1 MVNGIFTDE
10 RIAVSYLSIEFGL
23 IFVGFFAIYWAFRL
37 LPTFQNKLLLISSYL
52 IVASYSFQFAVIL
65 FIYTCAIYF
74 VSVMIAGSKHH
85 AKRWLILGLVAA
97 IINLALFK
105 YFDFFRYELQSL
117 CNYLNL
123 SILIPV
129 VTVLIPIGIS
139 FYTFHSVSY
148 LVSIKKRELPVARF
162 WDFALFLAFFPSLIA
177 GPINRAK
184 TFLPQIAVNQ
194 PRDIL
199 EPFRAFTLII
209 LAVIKVYCLGGLIS
223 ENWVTPIFS
232 NPLEYSVIDL
242 LVGLYAYAMQI
253 YLNFSGYTDLVTGIA
268 LLLGFRLPINFN
280 FPYLAF
286 NLREFWDR
294 WHISLS
300 HWIRDYI
307 YIPLGGSRCGF
318 VRTQVNVM
326 LAMLLSGL
334 WHGAGIN
341 FIIWGACHGI
351 GIVFLNIL
359 DRFIGRGWI
368 TQRSPTVA
376 RLLTWHY
383 ICFTWLFFCC
393 ESFTDA
399 LDYLYALCHNFTVDS
414 HYIGAFISIGIVFFI
429 YPICKNIPTWSALQ
443 FSKINSIYL
452 PVFFIFILWLTI
464 YLAPSGVPNFIY
476 ANF

>member
-1 MVNGIFTDE
+1 M
-10 RIAVSYLSIEFGL
+10 SYLSIEFGL
-23 IFVGFFAIYWAFRL
+23 IFVVFFAIYWALRL
-37 LPTFQNKLLLISSYL
+37 LPKSQNNLLLISSYL

-65 FIYTCAIYF
+65 FFYTCAIYF
-74 VSVMIAGSKHH
+74 FSVMIATSKYH
-85 AKRWLILGLVAA
+85 AKRWLILGLSAA

-117 CNYLNL
+117 LNYLDL
-123 SILIPV
+123 SILLPV
-129 VTVLIPIGIS
+129 ITVLIPIGIS

-148 LVSIKKRELPVARF
+148 LVSVKNKELSVAKF
-162 WDFALFLAFFPSLIA
+162 WDLALFLSFFPSIIA

-184 TFLPQIAVNQ
+184 TFLPQIVVSK
-194 PRDIL
+194 PREVL

-209 LAVIKVYCLGGLIS
+209 LAIIKVYCLGGLIS

-232 NPLEYSVIDL
+232 NPLEYCTLDL
-242 LVGLYAYAMQI
+242 LVGLYAYAIQI

-280 FPYLAF
+280 FPYLAT
-286 NLREFWDR
+286 NLRDFWDR

-307 YIPLGGSRCGF
+307 YIPLGGSRHGF
-318 VRTQVNVM
+318 VRTQLNVM

-341 FIIWGACHGI
+341 FIIWGSCHGI

-359 DRFIGRGWI
+359 DRYVGRGWI
-368 TQRSPTVA
+368 VQRSPIIA

-393 ESFTDA
+393 ESLADA
-399 LDYLYALCHNFTVDS
+399 LDYLNALCHNFLVDS
-414 HYIGAFISIGIVFFI
+414 HYIGVFIIICIVFLM
-429 YPICKNIPTWSALQ
+429 YPISKNIPNWCTAQL
-443 FSKINSIYL
+443 SKINSIFL
-452 PVFFIFILWLTI
+452 PVFFTLILWLTI

>member
-1 MVNGIFTDE
+1 M
-10 RIAVSYLSIEFGL
+10 SYLSIEFGL
-23 IFVGFFAIYWAFRL
+23 IFVVFFAIYWALRL
-37 LPTFQNKLLLISSYL
+37 LPKSQNNLLLISSYL

-65 FIYTCAIYF
+65 FFYTCAIYF
-74 VSVMIAGSKHH
+74 FSVMIATSKYH
-85 AKRWLILGLVAA
+85 AKRWLILGLSAA

-117 CNYLNL
+117 LNYLNL
-123 SILIPV
+123 SILLPV
-129 VTVLIPIGIS
+129 ITVLIPIGIS

-148 LVSIKKRELPVARF
+148 LVSVKNKELSVAKF
-162 WDFALFLAFFPSLIA
+162 WDLALFLSFFPSIIA

-184 TFLPQIAVNQ
+184 TFLPQIVVSK
-194 PRDIL
+194 PREVL

-209 LAVIKVYCLGGLIS
+209 LAIIKVYCLGGLIS

-232 NPLEYSVIDL
+232 NPLEYCTLDL
-242 LVGLYAYAMQI
+242 LVGLYAYAIQI

-280 FPYLAF
+280 FPYLAT
-286 NLREFWDR
+286 NLRDFWDR

-307 YIPLGGSRCGF
+307 YIPLGGSRHGF
-318 VRTQVNVM
+318 VRTQLNVM

-341 FIIWGACHGI
+341 FIIWGSCHGI

-359 DRFIGRGWI
+359 DRYVGRGWI
-368 TQRSPTVA
+368 VQRSPIIA

-393 ESFTDA
+393 ESLADA
-399 LDYLYALCHNFTVDS
+399 LDYLNALCHNFLVDS
-414 HYIGAFISIGIVFFI
+414 HYIGVFIIICIVFLM
-429 YPICKNIPTWSALQ
+429 YPICKNIPNWCTAQL
-443 FSKINSIYL
+443 SKINSIFL
-452 PVFFIFILWLTI
+452 PVFFTLILWLTI

>member
-1 MVNGIFTDE
+1 M
-10 RIAVSYLSIEFGL
+10 SYLSIEFGL
-23 IFVGFFAIYWAFRL
+23 IFVVFFAIYWALRL
-37 LPTFQNKLLLISSYL
+37 LPKSQNNLLLISSYL

-65 FIYTCAIYF
+65 FFYTCAIYF
-74 VSVMIAGSKHH
+74 FSVMIATSKYH
-85 AKRWLILGLVAA
+85 AKRWLILGLSAA

-117 CNYLNL
+117 LNYLDL
-123 SILIPV
+123 SILLPV
-129 VTVLIPIGIS
+129 ITVLIPIGIS

-148 LVSIKKRELPVARF
+148 LVSVKNKELSVAKF
-162 WDFALFLAFFPSLIA
+162 WDLALFLSFFPSIIA

-184 TFLPQIAVNQ
+184 TFLPQIVVSK
-194 PRDIL
+194 PREVL

-209 LAVIKVYCLGGLIS
+209 LAILKVYCLGGLIS

-232 NPLEYSVIDL
+232 NPLEYCTLDL
-242 LVGLYAYAMQI
+242 LVGLYAYAIQI

-280 FPYLAF
+280 FPYLAT
-286 NLREFWDR
+286 NLRDFWDR

-307 YIPLGGSRCGF
+307 YIPLGGSRHGF
-318 VRTQVNVM
+318 VRTQLNVM

-341 FIIWGACHGI
+341 FIIWGSCHGI

-359 DRFIGRGWI
+359 DRYVGRGWI
-368 TQRSPTVA
+368 VQRSPIIA

-393 ESFTDA
+393 ESLADA
-399 LDYLYALCHNFTVDS
+399 LDYLNALCHNFLVDS
-414 HYIGAFISIGIVFFI
+414 HYIGVFIIICIVFLM
-429 YPICKNIPTWSALQ
+429 YPISKNIPNWCTAQL
-443 FSKINSIYL
+443 SKINSIFL
-452 PVFFIFILWLTI
+452 PVFFTLILWLTI

>member
-1 MVNGIFTDE
+1 M
-10 RIAVSYLSIEFGL
+10 SYLSIEFGL
-23 IFVGFFAIYWAFRL
+23 VFIVFFAIYWAFRL
-37 LPTFQNKLLLISSYL
+37 LPKFQNKLLLLSSYL
-52 IVASYSFQFAVIL
+52 IVGSYSLQFAVIL

-74 VSVMIAGSKHH
+74 FSVMIATSKRY
-85 AKRWLILGLVAA
+85 ARCWLILGLSAA

-117 CNYLNL
+117 LNDLNL
-123 SILIPV
+123 SILLPV
-129 VTVLIPIGIS
+129 ITVLIPIGIS

-148 LVSIKKRELPVARF
+148 LVSIKKKELSVAKF
-162 WDFALFLAFFPSLIA
+162 WDFALFLSFFPSIIA

-184 TFLPQIAVNQ
+184 TFLPQIAVSQ
-194 PRDIL
+194 PRAVL
-199 EPFRAFTLII
+199 EPYRAFTLIV
-209 LAVIKVYCLGGLIS
+209 LAVLKVYCLGGLIS

-232 NPLEYSVIDL
+232 NPLEYSTLDL

-307 YIPLGGSRCGF
+307 YIPLGGSRRSF
-318 VRTQVNVM
+318 VRTQINVM
-326 LAMLLSGL
+326 CAMLLSGL

-351 GIVFLNIL
+351 GIVVLNVL
-359 DRFIGRGWI
+359 DRYTGRGWI
-368 TQRSPTVA
+368 IQRSPIIA
-376 RLLTWHY
+376 RFITWHY
-383 ICFTWLFFCC
+383 ICFTWLFFYC
-393 ESFTDA
+393 ESLPDA
-399 LDYLYALCHNFTVDS
+399 LDYLTALSQNFLINS
-414 HYIGAFISIGIVFFI
+414 HYTEAFLSICVIFLV
-429 YPICKNIPTWSALQ
+429 YPLCQNIPNWCTLQ
-443 FSKINSIYL
+443 LSRTNRGFL
-452 PVFFIFILWLTI
+452 PIIFIFILWLTI
-464 YLAPSGVPNFIY
+464 YFAPSGVPNFIY